1 MKPLFTVRSLAGLV
15 IVTSLLI
22 AEPAIAS
29 GKPYCT
35 PVTVSN
41 SPEEEEPAK
50 KEKGKSRNFTSLNN
64 SAVKIHPATVKR
76 EMHVVAKENDGAEVD
91 FFVFDLQGTII
102 QHYKMKPK
110 SHYKLSGLRKGKY
123 TFSVFQG
130 DAETA
135 SGKFEIR

>member
-1 MKPLFTVRSLAGLV
+1 MKPFLSVRSLAGMV
-15 IVTSLLI
+15 ILTGLLI
-22 AEPAIAS
+22 AEPAFAS
-29 GKPYCT
+29 GKAYRKPI
-35 PVTVSN
+35 TVSN
-41 SPEEEEPAK
+41 SPEEEIPAK

-64 SAVKIHPATVKR
+64 SAVKIHPAAVKR
-76 EMHVVAKENDGAEVD
+76 EMHVVAKENDGVEVD

-123 TFSVFQG
+123 SFSVFQG

>member
-1 MKPLFTVRSLAGLV
+1 MKPLFNVRSLAGLV
-15 IVTSLLI
+15 ILTGLLI
-22 AEPAIAS
+22 AEPAFAS
-29 GKPYCT
+29 GTPYRKPI
-35 PVTVSN
+35 TVSN
-41 SPEEEEPAK
+41 NPEEEEPAK

>member
-1 MKPLFTVRSLAGLV
+1 MKPFLTVRSLAGMV
-15 IVTSLLI
+15 ILTGLLI
-22 AEPAIAS
+22 AEPAFAS
-29 GKPYCT
+29 GKAYRKPI
-35 PVTVSN
+35 TVSN
-41 SPEEEEPAK
+41 SPEEEIPAK

-64 SAVKIHPATVKR
+64 SAVKIHPAAVKR
-76 EMHVVAKENDGAEVD
+76 EMHVVAKENDRVEVD

-123 TFSVFQG
+123 SFSVFQG

>member
-1 MKPLFTVRSLAGLV
+1 MKPFLTVRSLAGMV
-15 IVTSLLI
+15 ILTGLLI
-22 AEPAIAS
+22 AEPAFAS
-29 GKPYCT
+29 GKAYRKPI
-35 PVTVSN
+35 TVSN
-41 SPEEEEPAK
+41 SPEVEIPAK

-64 SAVKIHPATVKR
+64 SAVKIHPAAVKR
-76 EMHVVAKENDGAEVD
+76 EMHVVAKENDGVEVD

-123 TFSVFQG
+123 SFSVFQG

>member
-1 MKPLFTVRSLAGLV
+1 MKPFLSVRSLAGMV
-15 IVTSLLI
+15 ILTGLLI
-22 AEPAIAS
+22 AEPAFAS
-29 GKPYCT
+29 GKPYRK
-35 PVTVSN
+35 PITVSN
-41 SPEEEEPAK
+41 SPEEEIPAK

-64 SAVKIHPATVKR
+64 SAVKIHPAAIKR
-76 EMHVVAKENDGAEVD
+76 EMHVVAKENDGVEVD

-123 TFSVFQG
+123 SFSVFQG